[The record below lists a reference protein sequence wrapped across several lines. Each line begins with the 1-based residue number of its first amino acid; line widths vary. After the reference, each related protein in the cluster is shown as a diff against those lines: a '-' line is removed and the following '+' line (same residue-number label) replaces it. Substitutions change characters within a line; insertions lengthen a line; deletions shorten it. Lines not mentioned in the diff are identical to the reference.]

1 MTMLRKGIISVFL
14 VSLWACGSPEQAT
27 VDQFFRAAQTNDST
41 TLAYMSAIGPPVEVE
56 SWKVVEVT
64 SRTTEPYTLPELI
77 GRFEAAK
84 KARDASQEERKKYF
98 EENEDALNQ
107 IIPKLREDPEY
118 RYKGK
123 IGEVQEA
130 WLKLMDDR
138 KEKESAYQEL
148 KREVDR
154 ETGITSKSVMRQ
166 LDVGTLKGGVAV
178 TDMLLNLKA
187 KDGAE
192 LPFRVQLRKFDL
204 SEAGSDRVEPARWVI
219 VDIEGTTP
227 EAKAAA
233 AAHAKARAPVAEA
246 GPASEQAPAAA
257 EAPPAAA
264 AAKVADVPKSD
275 VQPAHESSYVP
286 KELRGLAKVQILTP
300 ETKVEGDQVVSIIR
314 VRNASKDWIT
324 GFMVTEHW
332 YDKQGNA
339 VGTSSRTHR
348 ERFMPGDVIELELKT
363 KKSPDF
369 YQNQYLFKHANGEVT
384 TTTVAGFPKRT

>member
-1 MTMLRKGIISVFL
+1 MLRKGIISVFL

-27 VDQFFRAAQTNDST
+27 VDQFFRAAQSNDST

-233 AAHAKARAPVAEA
+233 AAHAKARAPAAEA
-246 GPASEQAPAAA
+246 APASEEAPAAV
-257 EAPPAAA
+257 EAPA

-369 YQNQYLFKHANGEVT
+369 YQNQYLFKHANGEVN

>member
-27 VDQFFRAAQTNDST
+27 VDQFFRAAQSNDST

-166 LDVGTLKGGVAV
+166 LEVGTLKGAVAV

>member
-166 LDVGTLKGGVAV
+166 LEVGTLKGAVAV

-233 AAHAKARAPVAEA
+233 AAHAKARAPAAEA
-246 GPASEQAPAAA
+246 APASEEAPAAV
-257 EAPPAAA
+257 EAPA